1 MPAIRIPERRQWF
14 SLHLWL
20 SSAVCSLVLYLRWEA
35 TRWHPLFRIKCAYF
49 EYYFRNGASVASVA
63 LPSLLPTPISSAC
76 LAAYRATNS
85 SALCK
90 AECRS
95 LYSAISECE
104 SPSLADDFSAQ
115 YCGRVNNSYC
125 SALKDYGLVSAIYSN
140 CGYAPASASC
150 SSSCK
155 SSIAALQNF
164 SGCCRAYIL
173 NSAKLQCGQQTI
185 APCSSVFNSGP
196 VVVPKD
202 ECTNFRMYGPN
213 SWSTLAALIIPLLD
227 TKCITAVKA
236 RGFGSVGTCIP
247 ECQPLYSF
255 IENCEGA
262 ITYNSWTTL
271 FCGTFTNQSC
281 SNMRF
286 GNNRD
291 KILDSLS
298 TSVATSC
305 ADSTYCSPSCLAA
318 ITVLEKYAGCCYADE
333 LNGPKVL
340 CGQQPIPYCS
350 TPVNSIGSAAIMNAF
365 PMVSTIAINVAAT
378 YTLIAASLIFWLFEH
393 QIHIY
398 T

>member
-1 MPAIRIPERRQWF
+1 MPAIHTLYSGTAPMIQSPF
-14 SLHLWL
+14 MAVLCGLFFGFVLAVGSNAVTSAL
-20 SSAVCSLVLYLRWEA
+20 SNQ
-35 TRWHPLFRIKCAYF
+35 CAYF

-125 SALKDYGLVSAIYSN
+125 SALKDGGLVSAIYSN

-213 SWSTLAALIIPLLD
+213 S
-227 TKCITAVKA
+227 
-236 RGFGSVGTCIP
+236 
-247 ECQPLYSF
+247 
-255 IENCEGA
+255 
-262 ITYNSWTTL
+262 
-271 FCGTFTNQSC
+271 
-281 SNMRF
+281 
-286 GNNRD
+286 
-291 KILDSLS
+291 
-298 TSVATSC
+298 
-305 ADSTYCSPSCLAA
+305 
-318 ITVLEKYAGCCYADE
+318 
-333 LNGPKVL
+333 
-340 CGQQPIPYCS
+340 
-350 TPVNSIGSAAIMNAF
+350 
-365 PMVSTIAINVAAT
+365 
-378 YTLIAASLIFWLFEH
+378 
-393 QIHIY
+393 
-398 T
+398 